1 METGTTLKKVL
12 EYIEDKKQEFAQLP
26 LFDFLQD
33 TRIDPRQRLVFA
45 PCLSPLVLGFAELCT
60 SVLREEPTDDPIQT
74 LINQHTY
81 EEQNHWQWLLEDIQT
96 LDLDKSLS
104 LTDALRF
111 IWGDET
117 RQSRNVY
124 PKMWRYSFRAE
135 PLQKLVVMEVAE
147 ATANVFFPQTE
158 LVIHELKGITKKQYR
173 YFGGH
178 HIEMED
184 NHNIKTHNVFKFLEG
199 IEISEEKCQKFCRI
213 VDELFDAYSESMSEL
228 LVYATQHSI
237 EASLQ
242 AA

>member
-1 METGTTLKKVL
+1 METVTTLKKVL

-60 SVLREEPTDDPIQT
+60 SVLREEPTDDPIQA

-96 LDLDKSLS
+96 LEFDNSRC

-111 IWGDET
+111 LWGEEIRKT
-117 RQSRNVY
+117 RNVY
-124 PKMWRYSFRAE
+124 PRMWRHSFRAK
-135 PLQKLVVMEVAE
+135 PLQKLVVMEVSE
-147 ATANVFFPQTE
+147 ATANVFFSQTE
-158 LVIHELKGITKKQYR
+158 RVIHELQEITKKQYR

-178 HIEMED
+178 HIKMEET
-184 NHNIKTHNVFKFLEG
+184 HNIKTHQVLNFLED
-199 IEISEEKCQKFCRI
+199 IELSEEKCQKFFLI
-213 VDELFDAYSESMSEL
+213 VDELFEAYSESMSEL
-228 LVYATQHSI
+228 FVYATQHSI